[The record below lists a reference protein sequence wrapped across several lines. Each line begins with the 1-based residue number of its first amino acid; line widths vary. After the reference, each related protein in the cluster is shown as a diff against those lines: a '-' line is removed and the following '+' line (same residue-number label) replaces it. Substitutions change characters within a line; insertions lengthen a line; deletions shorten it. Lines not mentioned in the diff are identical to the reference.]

1 MRKVTRRATTP
12 AEPEPEA
19 VVSLSPPPIPKMGPE
34 AKAQTAKDPFLG
46 KRHQR
51 VVVGIDA
58 SLTGTALCFYDPDTG
73 QHAAYRLK
81 PKTKGVRRLLEIE
94 MFVYQRLH
102 LLRFVSDEVSHIC
115 LEDYAMGAKGKTFHM
130 GEGGG
135 AVKMAVVRALGSNHK
150 VAYPTL
156 VSPTALK
163 KFVLGKSQGE
173 KSDMKMATLK
183 RWGAEFSDDNECDAF
198 GLAQV
203 ATLLVREDLAEA
215 ATQAQ
220 KEVLAKVNLH
230 AEWSE

>member
-1 MRKVTRRATTP
+1 VRKVARRATTP

-19 VVSLSPPPIPKMGPE
+19 VTPLSPPSIPKMGPA
-34 AKAQTAKDPFLG
+34 AKAQTEKDPFLG
-46 KRHQR
+46 KRHER
-51 VVVGIDA
+51 IVVGIDA
-58 SLTGTALCFYDPDTG
+58 SLTGTAICLYDPDTG
-73 QHAAYRLK
+73 QHGAYRLK
-81 PKTKGVRRLLEIE
+81 PKSKGVRRLIEIGI
-94 MFVYQRLH
+94 FVYQRLH
-102 LLRFVSDEVSHIC
+102 LARFVCNEISHIC
-115 LEDYAMGAKGKTFHM
+115 MEDYAMGAKGKTFHM

-135 AVKMAVVRALGSNHK
+135 AVKTAIIQALGSNHK

-203 ATLLVREDLAEA
+203 AALLVREDLAKE

-220 KEVLAKVNLH
+220 QEVLAKVNLH
-230 AEWSE
+230 AEWEE